1 MIWIQFVTSFTMA
14 DKNTPVR
21 TLPSKKNVV
30 TRSFNLFQREKPL
43 FDSYFP
49 VNPALSS
56 FVSRLAERRLFYP
69 ANKSS
74 PRIIRS
80 LVTLCRRCTTILAN
94 IKLRRDVLRLSL
106 LFISKQIHN
115 RCPYKF
121 CTRNFAKKS
130 IALYHA
136 ISLFAPLGVKPS
148 EILLIDG
155 KFRCERDKLYREILE
170 R

>member
-1 MIWIQFVTSFTMA
+1 MA

-21 TLPSKKNVV
+21 MWPPKKNVA

-56 FVSRLAERRLFYP
+56 FVSRLAVRRLFYL

-80 LVTLCRRCTTILAN
+80 LVTLCCRCTTILAN
-94 IKLRRDVLRLSL
+94 IKLRSDVLRLSL
-106 LFISKQIHN
+106 LFISKQIHS
-115 RCPYKF
+115 RWPYKF
-121 CTRNFAKKS
+121 CTRNFTKKS
-130 IALYHA
+130 IVLYHA
-136 ISLFAPLGVKPS
+136 ISLFAPLRVKPS

-155 KFRCERDKLYREILE
+155 KFRCERDKPYREILK